1 MTVIVQNNTAAF
13 LSTAVSASDTG
24 LAVQVGSG
32 ALFPTLQSGDYFYAT
47 LSATNGEYE
56 IVKATARAGDNFT
69 VVRAQEGTSA
79 RSFVAGSRI
88 EIRVTARSVI
98 ELVGPGVVGPAGPA
112 GPAGPIGPAGPSGPE
127 IIANITALRALNAL
141 GSVPA
146 QVQLTNTHVAG
157 DGGGAFRYDASDT
170 TTADN
175 AGTVIVDAAGRR
187 WKRQYSGAINV
198 RWFGATGLD
207 ATADQS
213 TAIFAAVAACE
224 AAGRGTVY
232 FPDGTYRFKNLRSL
246 GRINFEGQTA
256 GNVVWALPLSAV
268 NGDYLYYNTNISTYA
283 DFDIEMK
290 NIFID
295 GEYRFNAAAQVCFTP
310 LLNFSKVTRLKLE
323 KVRAYRSIY
332 IAIAMAGC
340 KDVIVRDCAAIA
352 CGFLGATLSPVTL
365 SIASPCVVTSAGHG
379 LTVNSAFRFSTT
391 GALPTGVDAYTSY
404 YVKTAT
410 TDTFTFS
417 ATGGYLPI
425 GAAVNTTGS
434 QSGVQS
440 ITTHSSNGG
449 PSIWVSNS
457 GADQSER
464 VLIDN
469 YNAQDCNWTAIHTNG
484 YDITIN
490 GGNIKNCKEAG
501 VFSPNAVGTDI
512 LTKSLLINGLTIDGI
527 TENDISGSG
536 LEIGGENI
544 TVTNCNITNTDH
556 NSMAFLDAQYVVV
569 ANNNLSNFC
578 IDSLLSYPQASGVAM
593 LSTATPQI
601 CGSAVISGNC
611 IMDTQVVKTGYAA
624 VTLAAIG
631 GATISDVLVTGNTF
645 DDITWVSG
653 STYILTSV
661 GGDIVFADNLNAA
674 NYPYA
679 TVPAGGR
686 LTLTTAVP
694 VTTTDVTGATTI
706 YYTPYI
712 NNIIP
717 IYNGQG
723 YVNRTFTEL
732 SNITTNSAT
741 GKAGPATVTTASNYD
756 LFVWNDAGTLR
767 LTRGPLWTSST
778 ARGTGAG
785 TTELVSVLGT
795 YLNAVA
801 ISNGPAAQRGTY
813 VGTVRSDGSSQIND
827 SLLLRHVWN
836 QFNRTSRRLSVTDAT
851 ATWTYSTA
859 AYRQA
864 NGSTANQVSI
874 VCGQNEDIVSLKCV
888 SRVGNST
895 GTERVVLSSIGLDTT
910 TTPGAVPLTGFGVCT
925 AGLTQNLLSSID
937 TYPGLGFHYFAW
949 LERGAG
955 TDTQTWESGGSNGI
969 RGFCNA

>member
-1 MTVIVQNNTAAF
+1 MTNIKISQLPVATTPLTGAELLPVVQSGVTRRTTVNALNDANVQSAKILLNIAALQA
-13 LSTAVSASDTG
+13 LSTA
-24 LAVQVGSG
+24 
-32 ALFPTLQSGDYFYAT
+32 
-47 LSATNGEYE
+47 
-56 IVKATARAGDNFT
+56 
-69 VVRAQEGTSA
+69 TSA
-79 RSFVAGSRI
+79 LP
-88 EIRVTARSVI
+88 T
-98 ELVGPGVVGPAGPA
+98 
-112 GPAGPIGPAGPSGPE
+112 
-127 IIANITALRALNAL
+127 
-141 GSVPA
+141 
-146 QVQLTNTHVAG
+146 QVQLTYNYVAG
-157 DGGGAFRYDASDT
+157 DGGGVFRYDSTDT
-170 TTADN
+170 TSADN
-175 AGTVIVDAAGRR
+175 GGTIIVDALNRR

-213 TAIFAAVAACE
+213 AAIFAAVAACE

-246 GRINFEGQTA
+246 GRISFEGQTA

-268 NGDYLYYNTNISTYA
+268 NGDYLYYNTNSSIYA

-295 GEYRFNAAAQVCFTP
+295 GEYRFNAPVQVCFTP

-323 KVRAYRSIY
+323 KVRAYRSTY
-332 IAIAMAGC
+332 IAFAIAGC

-352 CGFLGATLSPVTL
+352 CGFLGGTLSPVTL
-365 SIASPCVVTSAGHG
+365 SIASPCVVTSPGHG

-391 GALPTGVDAYTSY
+391 GTLPTGVDTYTSY

-425 GAAVNTTGS
+425 GAAVNTSGS

-440 ITTHSSNGG
+440 LSTHSANGG
-449 PSIWVSNS
+449 PSIWVSNN

-469 YNAQDCNWTAIHTNG
+469 YNAQDCNWAAIHTNG

-490 GGNIKNCKEAG
+490 GGNIKDCKEAG
-501 VFSPNAVGTDI
+501 VFSPNDVGTNI
-512 LTKSLLINGLTIDGI
+512 QTKSLIINGLTIDGI
-527 TENDISGSG
+527 TESDISGSG
-536 LEIGGENI
+536 LEMGGENI

-556 NSMAFLDAQYVVV
+556 NSILFMDAQYLVV

-578 IDSLLSYPQASGVAM
+578 IDSLLSYPQAAGVAV
-593 LSTATPQI
+593 LSTKSPQI

-611 IMDTQVVKTGYAA
+611 IMDTQVVKTGYTA
-624 VTLAAIG
+624 VFLSARP

-653 STYILTSV
+653 SPYLLTSV

-674 NYPYA
+674 DYPYA

-694 VTTTDVTGATTI
+694 VTTSDVTAATTI

-712 NNIIP
+712 NNILP

-723 YVNRTFTEL
+723 YVYRTFTEL

-741 GKAGPATVTTASNYD
+741 GNAGPAAVTTDSNYD
-756 LFVWNDAGTLR
+756 LFVWSDAGTLR
-767 LTRGPLWTSST
+767 LTRGPLWTSNT

-801 ISNGPAAQRGTY
+801 ITNGPAAQRGTY
-813 VGTVRSDGSSQIND
+813 VGTVRSDASSQIND

-836 QFNRTSRRLSVTDAT
+836 QYNRTSRRLSVVDAT
-851 ATWTYSTA
+851 ATWTYSVL

-874 VCGQNEDIVSLKCV
+874 VCGQNEDIVSLNCA
-888 SRVGNST
+888 SRVGNDT
-895 GTERVVLSSIGLDTT
+895 NTPRVVLSSIGLDTT
-910 TTPGAVPLTGFGVCT
+910 TAPGAVPLVGFGVCT
-925 AGLTQNLLSSID
+925 ASLTQNLLSSIH
-937 TYPGLGFHYFAW
+937 TYPGLGYHYFAW

-955 TDTQTWESGGSNGI
+955 VDVQTWESGGSNGI
-969 RGFCNA
+969 RGFCMA